1 MGEYFF
7 YYLFLI
13 ECIQTVLKMIVW
25 WERKEGG
32 RGIRGGGVDRRANSG
47 AVVAVS
53 EMYHVSRIKGKLKLR
68 TTSAEMKSQNT

>member
-1 MGEYFF
+1 MSTLH
-7 YYLFLI
+7 YLCLV
-13 ECIQTVLKMIVW
+13 ECTQTVLKMIVW

-53 EMYHVSRIKGKLKLR
+53 ELYQVTRRNQQEDYKRKSKAFEQTLLR
-68 TTSAEMKSQNT
+68 